1 MELPMSSFS
10 PPSFSGTVEL
20 TPEVLNKAK
29 QAGPN
34 AQGNYTF
41 EFAVWPN
48 ENITNEKA
56 PRFKGNARLKGDRDE
71 GAPRGFSALWDNNSR
86 GGSSGSSKGSSDLF

>member
-1 MELPMSSFS
+1 MPSFS

-34 AQGNYTF
+34 AQGNYIF
-41 EFAVWPN
+41 EFALWPN
-48 ENITNEKA
+48 EGATSDKA
-56 PRFKGNARLKGDRDE
+56 PGFKGNARVKGDRSD
-71 GAPRGFSALWDNNSR
+71 GAPRGFSALWQNSSS
-86 GGSSGSSKGSSDLF
+86 GGSSKSSDLF

>member
-1 MELPMSSFS
+1 MPSFS

-48 ENITNEKA
+48 ENMTSEKA
-56 PRFKGNARLKGDRDE
+56 PKFKGNARLKGDRDE
-71 GAPRGFSALWDNNSR
+71 GAPRGFSALWDNNS
-86 GGSSGSSKGSSDLF
+86 GGSQRSSSSKSSSDLF

>member
-1 MELPMSSFS
+1 MPSFS
-10 PPSFSGTVEL
+10 PPSYSGTVEL

-41 EFAVWPN
+41 EFALWPN
-48 ENITNEKA
+48 ENMSNEKA
-56 PRFKGNARLKGDRDE
+56 PQFKGNARLKGDRDE
-71 GAPRGFSALWDNNSR
+71 DAPRGFSALWNNNS
-86 GGSSGSSKGSSDLF
+86 SQSGSRSSAPKSSSSDLF